1 MTAKVETKKRHSKYG
16 PLAIGPF
23 GNTVICIILTIFCLA
38 CVLPLLLVYIT
49 SFTDELAITRN
60 GIGFFPET
68 WSLEA
73 YRMLFGRSL
82 NKIIY
87 AYRTTI
93 LLTVL
98 GTFLSLWFM
107 TMFAYACSR
116 KDFKLRQPLTFF
128 AYFTMLFSGGLV
140 ASYIVNTTMF
150 HLRDSFFVLLL
161 PGMVGAYNIIVL
173 RTFFSNGG
181 TESLIEAANDL
192 GANPIQTFWKVTWK
206 LSIPGVLNGIMMVFL
221 MAISSFVIP
230 KLLGGGQYMLIGN
243 LIESQFISVGNW
255 NFGSAISM
263 ILAVIILISMQLMRK
278 MDRKSE

>member
-1 MTAKVETKKRHSKYG
+1 MTAKVETKKRRSKYG

-140 ASYIVNTTMF
+140 ASAGLEI
-150 HLRDSFFVLLL
+150 
-161 PGMVGAYNIIVL
+161 G
-173 RTFFSNGG
+173 RT
-181 TESLIEAANDL
+181 IC
-192 GANPIQTFWKVTWK
+192 
-206 LSIPGVLNGIMMVFL
+206 
-221 MAISSFVIP
+221 
-230 KLLGGGQYMLIGN
+230 
-243 LIESQFISVGNW
+243 
-255 NFGSAISM
+255 
-263 ILAVIILISMQLMRK
+263 R
-278 MDRKSE
+278 